1 MDGIRKFRSG
11 FKPALFFVVAVTI
24 MYIGGLEYSLNINGI
39 LGKHLLFKSLIP
51 NTITIGM
58 LVELLFVT
66 AGIVYLYN
74 SLKKQRDRFETA
86 ASQTRLA
93 LELASQTYRKQ
104 ERERLANDIHDEIAS
119 RIFGLRMFTEGIR
132 NGVKPKTEVSNNLLV
147 LREQLDEI
155 GLHTRAVITD
165 LHADGKVHSSQL
177 ASEIL
182 RILESFSR
190 SSTMVLEIES
200 IAFEPNFELSSKD
213 MGELLRICHEICNN
227 ILKHSKAQQLI
238 CSAATIENNILIRF
252 AEQQL
257 PANPL
262 PFKAGKGLTSMN
274 ERAAAFNGTM
284 QSRFEEGQLITEV
297 IMPLAVL

>member
-1 MDGIRKFRSG
+1 MS
-11 FKPALFFVVAVTI
+11 
-24 MYIGGLEYSLNINGI
+24 
-39 LGKHLLFKSLIP
+39 
-51 NTITIGM
+51 
-58 LVELLFVT
+58 
-66 AGIVYLYN
+66 
-74 SLKKQRDRFETA
+74 
-86 ASQTRLA
+86 
-93 LELASQTYRKQ
+93 
-104 ERERLANDIHDEIAS
+104 
-119 RIFGLRMFTEGIR
+119 
-132 NGVKPKTEVSNNLLV
+132 NLLV

-155 GLHTRAVITD
+155 GLHARAVIND

-177 ASEIL
+177 AAEIL

-190 SSTMVLEIES
+190 SSAIGLLVQS
-200 IAFEPNFELSSKD
+200 IAFEPDFELSSKD
-213 MGELLRICHEICNN
+213 SGEVLRITQELCNN
-227 ILKHSKAQQLI
+227 VLKHSKAQQLHFE
-238 CSAATIENNILIRF
+238 ADTQPTNFFIRF